1 MGALNIVNT
10 CGGSIVKYHV
20 MFLGAALVCASAM
33 AQSQS
38 EPATQNEAQAS
49 ASTMSVFDSLDA
61 NKDGRISQEEAQG
74 QPVVSQNFAKADAN
88 KDGAITREEFT
99 SAFTA
104 RAPDSAPPPASPAPE
119 PPR

>member
-1 MGALNIVNT
+1 M
-10 CGGSIVKYHV
+10 KYHL
-20 MFLGAALVCASAM
+20 MFLGTALVCAGAM

-38 EPATQNEAQAS
+38 APPTQSEPPTQSAPPTENDAQAS
-49 ASTMSVFDSLDA
+49 ASMSSIFDSLDA
-61 NKDGRISQEEAQG
+61 NKDGKISQDEAQG

-104 RAPDSAPPPASPAPE
+104 RSPNSAPPPATE
-119 PPR
+119 PPPR